1 MSEAEEGLRQCGY
14 DVVPFYFEEEV
25 YTQARDFFMGM
36 VTNGGVPAM
45 LKDFEDEC
53 ETMLKPIE
61 KSIMIMKA
69 GVTKRFFIDFV
80 LKNIQD
86 KGR

>member
-1 MSEAEEGLRQCGY
+1 M
-14 DVVPFYFEEEV
+14 VPFYFEEDV

-36 VTNGGVPAM
+36 VTNGSGPPM
-45 LKDFEDEC
+45 LEDFRNEC

-61 KSIMIMKA
+61 NSIMIMEA

-80 LKNIQD
+80 LKHIQE
-86 KGR
+86 KGRQCKVMNGLRK